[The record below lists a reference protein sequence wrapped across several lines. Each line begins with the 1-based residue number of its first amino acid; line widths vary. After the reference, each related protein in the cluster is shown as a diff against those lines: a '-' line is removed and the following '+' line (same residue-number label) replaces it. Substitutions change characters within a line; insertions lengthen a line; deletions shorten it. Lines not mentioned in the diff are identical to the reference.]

1 MLSAR
6 QGNMMT
12 TAKQFEKQRTEIL
25 ENREPKSGSKLLL
38 ESIAAQVVETIFGY
52 PGGTIMPV
60 YDELPNYPQLRH
72 ILCRHEQGCGMSA
85 IGYARATGRTGT
97 ALVTSGPGATNLVTA
112 IADAYLDSVP
122 VVFITGQVPT
132 NLMGTDAFQE
142 VDIFGIT
149 LPIVK
154 HSYIA
159 RDPADIPGMIA
170 EAYFIAAEGRPG
182 PVLIDFPKDV
192 ANGVTTERHKWR
204 PYPKVKPEMGQSK
217 DIAAAEDLMREA
229 KKPLFYI
236 GGGIAQGDGV
246 KELRKLVEMTG
257 IPAVSTLKGLGSLP
271 SDHPQYLGMLGMHGL
286 KAANYAVQECDLL
299 IVAGARFDDRATG
312 KLDTFAPNAKVIH
325 MDIDI
330 AEINKLRRVNV
341 GLDGNLK
348 KNLAA
353 LDPFDGKAADGISE
367 WLDLCYSRRA
377 MYEWDYE
384 GAQANASPTVY
395 APKLLHDLSRRAP
408 ESAIITCDVGQH
420 QMWVAQHCY
429 FDDPKDHITSGGL
442 GTMGFGLPAGLGAK
456 LGAPDRTVIT
466 VSGDGSIM
474 MNIQELATLNRYGIP
489 LKIVLLDNSV
499 LGMVRQW
506 QHVFF
511 DKNYSEI
518 NLDDNPD
525 FAVLAKAFQ
534 IDAFTVNTEDE
545 VEAGIDR
552 LLAAKGPVLMHV
564 KIDPNE
570 NVWPLVPPGRSNADM
585 MER

>member
-1 MLSAR
+1 
-6 QGNMMT
+6 
-12 TAKQFEKQRTEIL
+12 
-25 ENREPKSGSKLLL
+25 L
-38 ESIAAQVVETIFGY
+38 ESIAAQGVDTIFGY
-52 PGGTIMPV
+52 PGGAIMPV
-60 YDELPNYPQLRH
+60 YDVLPKVSSLRH
-72 ILCRHEQGCGMSA
+72 ILCRHEQGCGMAA
-85 IGYARATGRTGT
+85 IGYARATGKTGT
-97 ALVTSGPGATNLVTA
+97 AFATSGPGATNLVTA

-122 VVFITGQVPT
+122 VVFVTGQVT
-132 NLMGTDAFQE
+132 SDLMGTDAFQE

-159 RDPADIPGMIA
+159 RDPADIPGMVA

-182 PVLIDFPKDV
+182 PVLIDLPKDV
-192 ANGVTTERHKWR
+192 ANALTTERHKWR
-204 PYPKVKPEMGQSK
+204 PYPKVKPEMGQSDYISK
-217 DIAAAEDLMREA
+217 AEDLIKNS

-246 KELRKLVEMTG
+246 QELRDLVDRTN
-257 IPAVSTLKGLGSLP
+257 IPVVSTLKGLGSLP
-271 SDHPQYLGMLGMHGL
+271 SDHPHFLGMLGMHGL

-325 MDIDI
+325 LDIDI
-330 AEINKLRRVNV
+330 AEINKLRKTDVF
-341 GLDGNLK
+341 LDGSLK

-353 LDPFDGKAADGISE
+353 LNPGEAKCEDWRRTCF
-367 WLDLCYSRRA
+367 SRREEH
-377 MYEWDYE
+377 EWDYK
-384 GAQANASPTVY
+384 SPIGNMKTGGVY
-395 APKLLHDLSRRAP
+395 APKLLHDLSRRV
-408 ESAIITCDVGQH
+408 ESSAIITCDVGQH

-429 FDDPKDHITSGGL
+429 FDNPKDHITSGGL

-456 LGAPDRTVIT
+456 LGAPNRTVIT

-474 MNIQELATLNRYGIP
+474 MNIQELATLFRYDIP
-489 LKIVLLDNSV
+489 LKIVLLDNSA

-506 QHVFF
+506 QEVFF
-511 DKNYSEI
+511 EKNYSEV

-525 FAVLAKAFQ
+525 FAMVAKAFQ
-534 IDAFTVNTEDE
+534 IDAFTITKGDE
-545 VEAGIDR
+545 VDAGIER
-552 LLAAKGPVLMHV
+552 LLSATGPILMHV
-564 KIDPNE
+564 KIDTYE

>member
-1 MLSAR
+1 
-6 QGNMMT
+6 MT
-12 TAKQFEKQRTEIL
+12 TAKQFERQQTEVM
-25 ENREPKSGSKLLL
+25 ENRAPKSGSLLLL
-38 ESIAAQVVETIFGY
+38 ESIAAQGVDMIFGY
-52 PGGTIMPV
+52 PGGAIMPV
-60 YDELPNYPQLRH
+60 YDVLPSVPQLRH
-72 ILCRHEQGCGMSA
+72 ILCRHEQGCGMAA
-85 IGYARATGRTGT
+85 IGYARATGRVGT
-97 ALVTSGPGATNLVTA
+97 AFATSGPGATNLVTA

-122 VVFITGQVPT
+122 VVFVTGQVT
-132 NLMGTDAFQE
+132 SDLMGTDAFQE

-159 RDPADIPGMIA
+159 RDPADIPGMVA

-182 PVLIDFPKDV
+182 PVLIDLPKDV
-192 ANGVTTERHKWR
+192 ANAVTTERHRWR
-204 PYPKVKPEMGQSK
+204 PYPKVKPEMGQSSEIK
-217 DIAAAEDLMREA
+217 AAEQLIREA

-246 KELRKLVEMTG
+246 TELRKLVETTK
-257 IPAVSTLKGLGSLP
+257 IPVVSTLKGLGSLP

-286 KAANYAVQECDLL
+286 RAANMAVQECDLL

-312 KLDTFAPNAKVIH
+312 KLDTFAPGAKVIH

-341 GLDGNLK
+341 GLDGSLK

-353 LDPFDGKAADGISE
+353 LDPFDGKAASGIDE
-367 WLDLCYSRRA
+367 WLTLCYDRRTEH
-377 MYEWDYE
+377 EWDYDA
-384 GAQANASPTVY
+384 AQAKAAPGVY
-395 APKLLHDLSRRAP
+395 APKLLHDLSRRADD
-408 ESAIITCDVGQH
+408 SAIFTCDVGQH

-429 FDDPKDHITSGGL
+429 FDEPKDHITSGGL

-456 LGAPDRTVIT
+456 LGAPERTVIT

-474 MNIQELATLNRYGIP
+474 MNIQELATLFRYGIP
-489 LKIVLLDNSV
+489 LKIVLLDNSA

-506 QHVFF
+506 QEVFF
-511 DKNYSEI
+511 DKNYSET

-525 FAVLAKAFQ
+525 FALVAKAFQ
-534 IDAFTVNTEDE
+534 IDAFTVNTVDE
-545 VEAGIDR
+545 VDAGIDR
-552 LLAAKGPVLMHV
+552 LLSTDGPVLMHV

>member
-1 MLSAR
+1 
-6 QGNMMT
+6 MT
-12 TAKQFEKQRTEIL
+12 TATQFERQDTEVATD
-25 ENREPKSGSKLLL
+25 RPAKSGALLLL
-38 ESIAAQVVETIFGY
+38 ESIEAQGVDTIFGY
-52 PGGTIMPV
+52 PGGAIMPV
-60 YDELPNYPQLRH
+60 YDVLPRTSLRH
-72 ILCRHEQGCGMSA
+72 ILCRHEQGCGMAA
-85 IGYARATGRTGT
+85 IGYARATGRVGT
-97 ALVTSGPGATNLVTA
+97 ALATSGPGATNLVTA

-122 VVFITGQVPT
+122 VVFITGQVPS

-142 VDIFGIT
+142 VDIIGIT
-149 LPIVK
+149 MPIVK

-159 RDPADIPGMIA
+159 RDPADIPGMVA

-182 PVLIDFPKDV
+182 PVLIDLPKDV
-192 ANGVTTERHKWR
+192 ANALTTERHRWR
-204 PYPKVKPEMGQSK
+204 PYPKVKPDMGTSK
-217 DIAAAEDLMREA
+217 DIKAAEQLMRDA

-246 KELRKLVEMTG
+246 AELRELVERTD
-257 IPAVSTLKGLGSLP
+257 IPVVSTLKGLGSLP

-312 KLDTFAPNAKVIH
+312 KLDTFAPHAKVIH

-330 AEINKLRRVNV
+330 AELGKLRRVNV
-341 GLDGNLK
+341 GLDGSLK

-353 LDPFDGKAADGISE
+353 LNPFGGDGKAPNIDE
-367 WLDLCYSRRA
+367 WRTLCYGRRTE
-377 MYEWDYE
+377 YEWDY
-384 GAQANASPTVY
+384 NAPGQFVY

-408 ESAIITCDVGQH
+408 DSAIFTCDVGQH

-456 LGAPDRTVIT
+456 LGAPERTVIT

-474 MNIQELATLNRYGIP
+474 MNIQELATLNRYNIP

-506 QHVFF
+506 QEVFF
-511 DKNYSEI
+511 DKNYSETI
-518 NLDDNPD
+518 LDDNPD
-525 FAVLAKAFQ
+525 FAVLARAFQ
-534 IDAFTVNTEDE
+534 IDAFTVNTRDE
-545 VEAGIDR
+545 VDAGIDR
-552 LLAAKGPVLMHV
+552 LLSTEGPVLMHV

>member
-1 MLSAR
+1 MNVNKRKYLA
-6 QGNMMT
+6 
-12 TAKQFEKQRTEIL
+12 
-25 ENREPKSGSKLLL
+25 NREPKSGALLLL
-38 ESIAAQVVETIFGY
+38 ESIAAQGVDTIFGY
-52 PGGTIMPV
+52 PGGAIMPV
-60 YDELPNYPQLRH
+60 YDVLPKVGSLRH
-72 ILCRHEQGCGMSA
+72 ILCRHEQGCGMAA
-85 IGYARATGRTGT
+85 IGYARATGKTGT
-97 ALVTSGPGATNLVTA
+97 AFATSGPGATNLVTA

-122 VVFITGQVPT
+122 VVFVTGQVT
-132 NLMGTDAFQE
+132 SDLMGTDAFQE

-159 RDPADIPGMIA
+159 RDPADIPGMVA

-182 PVLIDFPKDV
+182 PVLIDLPKDV
-192 ANGVTTERHKWR
+192 ANALTTERHKWR
-204 PYPKVKPEMGQSK
+204 PYPKVKPEMGQSDYISK
-217 DIAAAEDLMREA
+217 AEDLIKNS

-246 KELRKLVEMTG
+246 QELRDLVDRTQYSG
-257 IPAVSTLKGLGSLP
+257 SINFKGTRFTT
-271 SDHPQYLGMLGMHGL
+271 SDHPHFLGMLGMHGL

-325 MDIDI
+325 LDIDI
-330 AEINKLRRVNV
+330 AEINKLRKTDVF
-341 GLDGNLK
+341 LDGSLK

-353 LDPFDGKAADGISE
+353 LNPGEAKCEDWRRTCF
-367 WLDLCYSRRA
+367 SRREEH
-377 MYEWDYE
+377 EWDYK
-384 GAQANASPTVY
+384 SPIGNMKTGGVY
-395 APKLLHDLSRRAP
+395 APKLLHDLSRRV
-408 ESAIITCDVGQH
+408 ESSAIITCDVGQH

-429 FDDPKDHITSGGL
+429 FDNPKDHITSGGL

-456 LGAPDRTVIT
+456 LGAPNRTVIT

-474 MNIQELATLNRYGIP
+474 MNIQELATLFRYDIP
-489 LKIVLLDNSV
+489 LKIVLLDNSA

-506 QHVFF
+506 QEVFF
-511 DKNYSEI
+511 EKNYSEV

-525 FAVLAKAFQ
+525 FAMVAKAFQ
-534 IDAFTVNTEDE
+534 IDAFTITKGDE
-545 VEAGIDR
+545 VDAGIER
-552 LLAAKGPVLMHV
+552 LLSATGPILMHV
-564 KIDPNE
+564 KIDTYE

>member
-1 MLSAR
+1 
-6 QGNMMT
+6 MT
-12 TAKQFEKQRTEIL
+12 TATQFERQQTKIL
-25 ENREPKSGSKLLL
+25 ANREPKSGALLLL
-38 ESIAAQVVETIFGY
+38 ESIAAQGVDTIFGY
-52 PGGTIMPV
+52 PGGAIMPV
-60 YDELPNYPQLRH
+60 YDVLPKVSSLRH
-72 ILCRHEQGCGMSA
+72 ILCRHEQGCGMAA
-85 IGYARATGRTGT
+85 IGYARATGKTGT
-97 ALVTSGPGATNLVTA
+97 AFATSGPGATNLVTA

-122 VVFITGQVPT
+122 VVFVTGQVT
-132 NLMGTDAFQE
+132 SDLMGTDAFQE

-159 RDPADIPGMIA
+159 RDPADIPGMVA

-182 PVLIDFPKDV
+182 PVLIDLPKDV
-192 ANGVTTERHKWR
+192 ANALTTERHKWR
-204 PYPKVKPEMGQSK
+204 PYPKVKPQMGQSDYISK
-217 DIAAAEDLMREA
+217 AEDLIKNS

-246 KELRKLVEMTG
+246 QELRDLVDRTN
-257 IPAVSTLKGLGSLP
+257 IPVVSTLKGLGSLP
-271 SDHPQYLGMLGMHGL
+271 SDNPHFLGMLGMHGL

-325 MDIDI
+325 LDIDI
-330 AEINKLRRVNV
+330 AEINKLRKTDVF
-341 GLDGNLK
+341 LDGSLK

-353 LDPFDGKAADGISE
+353 LNPGEAKCEDWRRTCF
-367 WLDLCYSRRA
+367 SRREEH
-377 MYEWDYE
+377 EWDYK
-384 GAQANASPTVY
+384 SPIGNMKTGGVY
-395 APKLLHDLSRRAP
+395 APKLLHDLSRRV
-408 ESAIITCDVGQH
+408 ESSAIITCDVGQH

-429 FDDPKDHITSGGL
+429 FDNPKDHITSGGL

-456 LGAPDRTVIT
+456 LGAPNRTVIT

-474 MNIQELATLNRYGIP
+474 MNIQELATLFRYDIP
-489 LKIVLLDNSV
+489 LKIVLLDNSA

-506 QHVFF
+506 QEVFF
-511 DKNYSEI
+511 EKNYSEV

-525 FAVLAKAFQ
+525 FAMVAKAFQ
-534 IDAFTVNTEDE
+534 IDAFTITKGDE
-545 VEAGIDR
+545 VDAGIER
-552 LLAAKGPVLMHV
+552 LLSATGPILMHV
-564 KIDPNE
+564 KIDTYE

>member
-1 MLSAR
+1 MTQPLSTI
-6 QGNMMT
+6 T
-12 TAKQFEKQRTEIL
+12 TPEDVFTDRA
-25 ENREPKSGSKLLL
+25 PKSGAQLLL
-38 ESIAAQVVETIFGY
+38 ESIEAQGVDTIFGY
-52 PGGTIMPV
+52 PGGAIMPV
-60 YDELPNYPQLRH
+60 YDVLPKTSLRH
-72 ILCRHEQGCGMSA
+72 ILCRHEQGCGMAA

-97 ALVTSGPGATNLVTA
+97 AFATSGPGATNLVTA

-122 VVFITGQVPT
+122 VVFVTGQVT
-132 NLMGTDAFQE
+132 SDLMGTDAFQE

-159 RDPADIPGMIA
+159 RDPADIPGMVA
-170 EAYFIAAEGRPG
+170 EAYFIAGEGRPG
-182 PVLIDFPKDV
+182 PVLIDLPKDV
-192 ANGVTTERHKWR
+192 ANAVTTQRHRWR
-204 PYPKVKPEMGQSK
+204 PYPKMKPEMGQSQ
-217 DIAAAEDLMREA
+217 DIAQAEAMIQAAQ
-229 KKPLFYI
+229 KPLFYI

-246 KELRKLVEMTG
+246 SELRDLVARTG
-257 IPAVSTLKGLGSLP
+257 IPVVSTLKGLGALP
-271 SDHPQYLGMLGMHGL
+271 SDHEHFLGMLGMHGL

-312 KLDTFAPNAKVIH
+312 KLDTFAPHAKVIH

-330 AEINKLRRVNV
+330 AEINKLRQVDI
-341 GLDGNLK
+341 GLDGSLK

-353 LDPFDGKAADGISE
+353 LNPGWTEVDD
-367 WLDLCYSRRA
+367 WRTLCYERRT
-377 MYEWDYE
+377 EHDWDYK
-384 GAQANASPTVY
+384 SPITAMKSGGVY

-456 LGAPDRTVIT
+456 LGAPERTVIT
-466 VSGDGSIM
+466 VSGDGSFM
-474 MNIQELATLNRYGIP
+474 MNIQELATLNRYDIP
-489 LKIVLLDNSV
+489 LKIVLLDNSA

-506 QHVFF
+506 QEVFF
-511 DKNYSEI
+511 DQNYSEV

-525 FAVLAKAFQ
+525 FARVAKAFN
-534 IDAFTVNTEDE
+534 IEAFTVTRGDE
-545 VEAGIDR
+545 VEAAIDR
-552 LLAAKGPVLMHV
+552 LLTADGPILMHV
-564 KIDPNE
+564 KIDTYE

>member
-1 MLSAR
+1 
-6 QGNMMT
+6 MT
-12 TAKQFEKQRTEIL
+12 TATQFERQKTEKIAD
-25 ENREPKSGSKLLL
+25 RAPKSGAQLLL
-38 ESIAAQVVETIFGY
+38 QSLEDQGVDMIFGY
-52 PGGTIMPV
+52 PGGAIMPV
-60 YDELPNYPQLRH
+60 YDVLPKFPNLRH
-72 ILCRHEQGCGMSA
+72 ILCRHEQGCGMAA
-85 IGYARATGRTGT
+85 IGYARATGKVGT
-97 ALVTSGPGATNLVTA
+97 AFATSGPGATNLVTA

-122 VVFITGQVPT
+122 VVFVTGQVT
-132 NLMGTDAFQE
+132 SDLMGTDAFQE

-159 RDPADIPGMIA
+159 RDPADIPGMVA

-182 PVLIDFPKDV
+182 PVLIDLPKDV
-192 ANGVTTERHKWR
+192 ANALTTERHKWR
-204 PYPKVKPEMGQSK
+204 PYPKVKPEMGQSTE
-217 DIAAAEDLMREA
+217 IAKAEQLMREA
-229 KKPLFYI
+229 QKPLFYI

-246 KELRKLVEMTG
+246 AELRALVERTQ
-257 IPAVSTLKGLGSLP
+257 IPVVSTLKGLGSLP
-271 SDHPQYLGMLGMHGL
+271 SDHPNYLGMLGMHGL

-312 KLDTFAPNAKVIH
+312 KLDTFAPHAKVIH
-325 MDIDI
+325 MDIDV
-330 AEINKLRRVNV
+330 AELGKLRRVDV
-341 GLDGNLK
+341 GLDGSLK
-348 KNLAA
+348 KNLTA
-353 LDPFDGKAADGISE
+353 LDPFDGKAAPDIQD
-367 WLDLCYSRRA
+367 WTDLCYGRRA
-377 MYEWDYE
+377 EHEWDYAG
-384 GAQANASPTVY
+384 GAANAAPGVY

-408 ESAIITCDVGQH
+408 DSAIFTCDVGQH

-429 FDDPKDHITSGGL
+429 FDEPKDHITSGGL

-506 QHVFF
+506 QEVFF
-511 DKNYSEI
+511 DKNYSEV

-525 FAVLAKAFQ
+525 FARVAKAFQ
-534 IDAFTVNTEDE
+534 IDAFTVQTADE
-545 VEAGIDR
+545 VDAGIDR
-552 LLAAKGPVLMHV
+552 LLATDDPVLMHV

>member
-1 MLSAR
+1 
-6 QGNMMT
+6 MT
-12 TAKQFEKQRTEIL
+12 TATQFERQQTEVM
-25 ENREPKSGSKLLL
+25 ENREPKSGSLLLL
-38 ESIAAQVVETIFGY
+38 EAIAAQGVDTIFGY
-52 PGGTIMPV
+52 PGGAIMPV
-60 YDELPNYPQLRH
+60 YDVLPSIPQLRH
-72 ILCRHEQGCGMSA
+72 ILCRHEQGCGMAA

-97 ALVTSGPGATNLVTA
+97 AFATSGPGATNLITA

-122 VVFITGQVPT
+122 VVFVTGQVPS

-142 VDIFGIT
+142 VDIFGMT
-149 LPIVK
+149 LPVVK
-154 HSYIA
+154 HSYIV
-159 RDPADIPGMIA
+159 RDPADIPGMVA

-182 PVLIDFPKDV
+182 PVLIDLPKDV
-192 ANGVTTERHKWR
+192 ANAVTTQRHQWR
-204 PYPKVKPEMGQSK
+204 PYPKQKPEMGQAK
-217 DIAAAEDLMREA
+217 DISAAEQLIREA

-246 KELRKLVEMTG
+246 AELRDLVERTD
-257 IPAVSTLKGLGSLP
+257 IPVVSTLKGLGSLP

-286 KAANYAVQECDLL
+286 RAANYAVQECDLL

-312 KLDTFAPNAKVIH
+312 KLDTFAPEAKVIH

-330 AEINKLRRVNV
+330 AEIDKLRRVNV
-341 GLDGNLK
+341 GLDGSLK

-353 LDPFDGKAADGISE
+353 LDPFDGGKAPDIDDWRE
-367 WLDLCYSRRA
+367 LCYSRRA
-377 MYEWDYE
+377 MHEWDYE
-384 GAQANASPTVY
+384 GAQAKASPGVY

-408 ESAIITCDVGQH
+408 ESAIFTCDVGQH

-429 FDDPKDHITSGGL
+429 FDEPKDHITSGGL

-456 LGAPDRTVIT
+456 LGAPERTVIT

-474 MNIQELATLNRYGIP
+474 MNIQELATLYRYGIP

-506 QHVFF
+506 QEVFF
-511 DKNYSEI
+511 DKNYSET

-525 FAVLAKAFQ
+525 FALVAKAFQ
-534 IDAFTVNTEDE
+534 IEAFTVNTVDE
-545 VEAGIDR
+545 VDAGIDR
-552 LLAAKGPVLMHV
+552 LLNTDGPVLMHV

>member
-1 MLSAR
+1 
-6 QGNMMT
+6 MT
-12 TAKQFEKQRTEIL
+12 TATQFERQQTKIL
-25 ENREPKSGSKLLL
+25 ANRDPKSGALLLL
-38 ESIAAQVVETIFGY
+38 ESIAAQGVDTIFGY
-52 PGGTIMPV
+52 PGGAIMPV
-60 YDELPNYPQLRH
+60 YDVLPKVSSLRH
-72 ILCRHEQGCGMSA
+72 ILCRHEQGCGMAA
-85 IGYARATGRTGT
+85 IGYARATGKTGT
-97 ALVTSGPGATNLVTA
+97 AFATSGPGATNLVTA

-122 VVFITGQVPT
+122 VVFVTGQVT
-132 NLMGTDAFQE
+132 SDLMGTDAFQE

-159 RDPADIPGMIA
+159 RDPADIPGMVA

-182 PVLIDFPKDV
+182 PVLIDLPKDV
-192 ANGVTTERHKWR
+192 ANALTTERHKWR
-204 PYPKVKPEMGQSK
+204 PYPKVKPEMGQSDYISK
-217 DIAAAEDLMREA
+217 AEDLIKNS

-246 KELRKLVEMTG
+246 QELRDLVDRTN
-257 IPAVSTLKGLGSLP
+257 IPVVSTLKGLGSLP
-271 SDHPQYLGMLGMHGL
+271 SDHPHFLGMLGMHGL

-325 MDIDI
+325 LDIDI
-330 AEINKLRRVNV
+330 AEINKLRKTDVF
-341 GLDGNLK
+341 LDGSLK

-353 LDPFDGKAADGISE
+353 LNPGEAKCEDWRRTCF
-367 WLDLCYSRRA
+367 SRREEH
-377 MYEWDYE
+377 EWDYK
-384 GAQANASPTVY
+384 SPIGNMKTGGVY
-395 APKLLHDLSRRAP
+395 APKLLHDLSRRV
-408 ESAIITCDVGQH
+408 ESSAIITCDVGQH

-429 FDDPKDHITSGGL
+429 FDNPKDHITSGGL

-456 LGAPDRTVIT
+456 LGAPNRTVIT

-474 MNIQELATLNRYGIP
+474 MNIQELATLFRYDIP
-489 LKIVLLDNSV
+489 LKIVLLDNSA

-506 QHVFF
+506 QEVFF
-511 DKNYSEI
+511 EKNYSEV

-525 FAVLAKAFQ
+525 FAMVAKAFQ
-534 IDAFTVNTEDE
+534 IDAFTITKGDE
-545 VEAGIDR
+545 VDAGIER
-552 LLAAKGPVLMHV
+552 LLSATGPILMHV
-564 KIDPNE
+564 KIDTYE

>member
-1 MLSAR
+1 
-6 QGNMMT
+6 MT
-12 TAKQFEKQRTEIL
+12 TATQFERQQTKTL
-25 ENREPKSGSKLLL
+25 ANREPKSGALLLL
-38 ESIAAQVVETIFGY
+38 ESIAAQGVDTIFGY
-52 PGGTIMPV
+52 PGGAIMPV
-60 YDELPNYPQLRH
+60 YDVLPKVSSLRH
-72 ILCRHEQGCGMSA
+72 ILCRHEQGCGMAA
-85 IGYARATGRTGT
+85 IGYARATGKTGT
-97 ALVTSGPGATNLVTA
+97 AFATSGPGATNLVTA

-122 VVFITGQVPT
+122 VVFVTGQVT
-132 NLMGTDAFQE
+132 SDLMGTDAFQE

-159 RDPADIPGMIA
+159 RDPADIPGMVA

-182 PVLIDFPKDV
+182 PVLIDLPKDV
-192 ANGVTTERHKWR
+192 ANALTTERHKWR
-204 PYPKVKPEMGQSK
+204 PYPKVKPEMGQSDYISK
-217 DIAAAEDLMREA
+217 AEDLIKNS

-246 KELRKLVEMTG
+246 QELRDLVDRTN
-257 IPAVSTLKGLGSLP
+257 IPVVSTLKGLGSLP
-271 SDHPQYLGMLGMHGL
+271 SDHPHFLGMLGMHGL

-325 MDIDI
+325 LDIDI
-330 AEINKLRRVNV
+330 AEINKLRKTDVF
-341 GLDGNLK
+341 LDGSLK

-353 LDPFDGKAADGISE
+353 LNPGEAKCEDWRRTCF
-367 WLDLCYSRRA
+367 SRREEH
-377 MYEWDYE
+377 EWDYK
-384 GAQANASPTVY
+384 SPIGNMKTGGVY
-395 APKLLHDLSRRAP
+395 APKLLHDLSRRV
-408 ESAIITCDVGQH
+408 ESSAIITCDVGQH

-429 FDDPKDHITSGGL
+429 FDNPKDHITSGGL

-456 LGAPDRTVIT
+456 LGAPNRTVIT

-474 MNIQELATLNRYGIP
+474 MNIQELATLFRYDIP
-489 LKIVLLDNSV
+489 LKIVLLDNSA

-506 QHVFF
+506 QEVFF
-511 DKNYSEI
+511 EKNYSEV

-525 FAVLAKAFQ
+525 FAMVAKAFQ
-534 IDAFTVNTEDE
+534 IDAFTITKGDE
-545 VEAGIDR
+545 VDAGIER
-552 LLAAKGPVLMHV
+552 LLSATGPILMHV
-564 KIDPNE
+564 KIDTYE

>member
-1 MLSAR
+1 
-6 QGNMMT
+6 MT
-12 TAKQFEKQRTEIL
+12 TATQFERQQTKIL
-25 ENREPKSGSKLLL
+25 ANREPKSGALLLL
-38 ESIAAQVVETIFGY
+38 ESIAAQGVDTIFGY
-52 PGGTIMPV
+52 PGGAIMPV
-60 YDELPNYPQLRH
+60 YDVLPKVSSLRH
-72 ILCRHEQGCGMSA
+72 ILCRHEQGCGMAA
-85 IGYARATGRTGT
+85 IGYARATGKTGT
-97 ALVTSGPGATNLVTA
+97 AFATSGPGATNLVTA

-122 VVFITGQVPT
+122 VVFVTGQVT
-132 NLMGTDAFQE
+132 SDLMGTDAFQE

-159 RDPADIPGMIA
+159 RDPADIPGMVA

-182 PVLIDFPKDV
+182 PVLIDLPKDV
-192 ANGVTTERHKWR
+192 ANALSTERHKWR
-204 PYPKVKPEMGQSK
+204 PYPKVKPEMGQSDYISK
-217 DIAAAEDLMREA
+217 AEDLIKNS

-246 KELRKLVEMTG
+246 QELRDLVDRTN
-257 IPAVSTLKGLGSLP
+257 IPVVSTLKGLGSLP
-271 SDHPQYLGMLGMHGL
+271 SDHPHFLGMLGMHGL

-325 MDIDI
+325 LDIDI
-330 AEINKLRRVNV
+330 AEINKLRKTDVF
-341 GLDGNLK
+341 LDGSLK

-353 LDPFDGKAADGISE
+353 LNPGEAKCEDWRRTCF
-367 WLDLCYSRRA
+367 SRREEH
-377 MYEWDYE
+377 EWDYK
-384 GAQANASPTVY
+384 SPIGNMKTGGVY
-395 APKLLHDLSRRAP
+395 APKLLHDLSRRV
-408 ESAIITCDVGQH
+408 ESSAIITCDVGQH

-429 FDDPKDHITSGGL
+429 FDNPKDHITSGGL

-456 LGAPDRTVIT
+456 LGAPNRTVIT

-474 MNIQELATLNRYGIP
+474 MNIQELATLFRYDIP
-489 LKIVLLDNSV
+489 LKIVLLDNSA

-506 QHVFF
+506 QEVFF
-511 DKNYSEI
+511 EKNYSEV

-525 FAVLAKAFQ
+525 FAMVAKAFQ
-534 IDAFTVNTEDE
+534 IDAFTITKGDE
-545 VEAGIDR
+545 VDAGIER
-552 LLAAKGPVLMHV
+552 LLSATGPILMHV
-564 KIDPNE
+564 KIDTYE

>member
-1 MLSAR
+1 
-6 QGNMMT
+6 MT
-12 TAKQFEKQRTEIL
+12 TAKQFEKQETQVL
-25 ENREPKSGSKLLL
+25 EDRAPKSGAELLL
-38 ESIAAQVVETIFGY
+38 ESIAAQGVDTIFGY
-52 PGGTIMPV
+52 PGGAIMPV
-60 YDELPNYPQLRH
+60 YDVLPRVKELRH
-72 ILCRHEQGCGMSA
+72 ILCRHEQGCGMAA

-97 ALVTSGPGATNLVTA
+97 AFATSGPGATNLITA

-122 VVFITGQVPT
+122 VVFFTGQVPS

-142 VDIFGIT
+142 VDIFGMT
-149 LPIVK
+149 LPVVK
-154 HSYIA
+154 HSYIV
-159 RDPADIPGMIA
+159 RDPADIPGMVA

-182 PVLIDFPKDV
+182 PVLIDLPKDV
-192 ANGVTTERHKWR
+192 ANAVTTERHKWR
-204 PYPKVKPEMGQSK
+204 PYPKQKPEMGQSA
-217 DIAAAEDLMREA
+217 DIEAANELIRNA

-246 KELRKLVEMTG
+246 QELRDLVERTG

-286 KAANYAVQECDLL
+286 KAANFAVQECDVL

-312 KLDTFAPNAKVIH
+312 KLDTFAPHAKVIH

-330 AEINKLRRVNV
+330 AEINKLRKVTV
-341 GLDGNLK
+341 GLDGSVK

-353 LDPFDGKAADGISE
+353 LNPGKPDCQD
-367 WLDLCYSRRA
+367 WLDLCYGRREKF
-377 MYEWDYE
+377 EWDYKS
-384 GAQANASPTVY
+384 AQENAAPGIY
-395 APKLLHDLSRRAP
+395 APKLLYDLSRKADD
-408 ESAIITCDVGQH
+408 SAIFTCDVGQH

-442 GTMGFGLPAGLGAK
+442 GTMGFGLPAGLGAQ
-456 LGAPDRTVIT
+456 LGAPNRTVIT

-506 QHVFF
+506 QEVFF
-511 DKNYSEI
+511 DKNYSEV

-525 FAVLAKAFQ
+525 FALVAKAFQ
-534 IDAFTVNTEDE
+534 IDAFTVNTADE
-545 VEAGIDR
+545 MEAGIDR
-552 LLAAKGPVLMHV
+552 LLAAEGPVLMHV

>member
-1 MLSAR
+1 
-6 QGNMMT
+6 MT
-12 TAKQFEKQRTEIL
+12 TATQFTKQQTQVM
-25 ENREPKSGSKLLL
+25 ENRDPKAGALLLL
-38 ESIAAQVVETIFGY
+38 EAIEAQGVDIIFGY
-52 PGGTIMPV
+52 PGGAIMPV
-60 YDELPNYPQLRH
+60 YDVLPRTSLTH
-72 ILCRHEQGCGMSA
+72 ILCRHEQGCGMAA
-85 IGYARATGRTGT
+85 IGYARATGKVGT
-97 ALVTSGPGATNLVTA
+97 ALATSGPGATNLVTA

-122 VVFITGQVPT
+122 VVFITGQVPSD
-132 NLMGTDAFQE
+132 LMGTDAFQE
-142 VDIFGIT
+142 VDIVGIT
-149 LPIVK
+149 MPIVK
-154 HSYIA
+154 HSYIV
-159 RDPADIPGMIA
+159 RDPADIPGMVA

-182 PVLIDFPKDV
+182 PVLIDLPKDV
-192 ANGVTTERHKWR
+192 ANAVTTERHRWR

-217 DIAAAEDLMREA
+217 DIAAAETLMRTA

-246 KELRKLVEMTG
+246 AELRELVERTQ
-257 IPAVSTLKGLGSLP
+257 IPVVSTLKGLGSLP
-271 SDHPQYLGMLGMHGL
+271 SDHPNYLGMLGMHGL
-286 KAANYAVQECDLL
+286 RAANYAVQECDLL

-312 KLDTFAPNAKVIH
+312 KLDTFAPEAKVIH

-341 GLDGNLK
+341 GLDGSLK

-353 LDPFDGKAADGISE
+353 LDPFDGGAAPDISE
-367 WLDLCYSRRA
+367 WTDLCYGRRTEH
-377 MYEWDYE
+377 EWNYDAPGE
-384 GAQANASPTVY
+384 FVY

-408 ESAIITCDVGQH
+408 ESAIFTCDVGQH

-442 GTMGFGLPAGLGAK
+442 GTMGFGIPAGLGAK

-466 VSGDGSIM
+466 VTGDGSIM
-474 MNIQELATLNRYGIP
+474 MNIQELATLNRYNIP

-506 QHVFF
+506 QEVFF
-511 DKNYSEI
+511 DKNYSET

-525 FAVLAKAFQ
+525 FALLARAFQ
-534 IDAFTVNTEDE
+534 IDAFTVNTREE
-545 VEAGIDR
+545 VDAGIDR
-552 LLAAKGPVLMHV
+552 LLSTDGPVLMHV
-564 KIDPNE
+564 KIDPGE